1 LAGPLQGLRARL
13 RQVPLVA
20 YLYHRLRE
28 SLAGG
33 GPVDTRHG
41 FRFAGDAAMQAGDF
55 EAEELALVRKLLGEY
70 GVLVDIGANLGLYTC
85 TARSLGRRAI
95 AVEPLPANLRLLRA
109 NLAANGWSDTEI
121 AEVGLAAEEGAAEL
135 FGTGTGASLVQ
146 GWATLPQRTLLRH
159 SIRLTTLDALLGE
172 RFVGERLLI
181 KADIEGAE
189 LGMLRGAQRTLER
202 SPAPA
207 WLVEICLTEN
217 FPGGVNPD
225 YAATFEQFFAR
236 GYTARTANAAARPVT
251 REDVVHWAAQGHA
264 DSGSYNYLFSK

>member
-1 LAGPLQGLRARL
+1 MADPLRGLRARL
-13 RQVPLVA
+13 RQIPLAA
-20 YLYHRLRE
+20 YWYQRLRE
-28 SLAGG
+28 SLQAR
-33 GPVDTRHG
+33 PVPTRHG
-41 FRFAGDAAMQAGDF
+41 FRFAGNAAMQAGDF
-55 EAEELALVRKLLGEY
+55 ETEEVTLVSSLLDGCDL
-70 GVLVDIGANLGLYTC
+70 LVDVGANVGLYTC
-85 TARSLGRRAI
+85 VARGRGRQAI

-121 AEVGLAAEEGAAEL
+121 AAVGLAAEEGTAVL
-135 FGTGTGASLVQ
+135 FGSDTGASLIP

-159 SIRLTTLDALLGE
+159 TIRLTTLDALLGQ
-172 RFVGERLLI
+172 RFAGERLLI

-189 LGMLRGAQRTLER
+189 LGMLRGAARTLER

-236 GYTARTANAAARPVT
+236 GYAARTANAAARGVT
-251 REDVVHWAAQGHA
+251 REDVARWAAQDRA
-264 DSGSYNYLFSK
+264 DSGSYNYLFTK